1 MSFWKKLFG
10 GGANSAG
17 VAPAASQRGSSASG
31 SPAEKASCRH
41 SWDGCTCTKCGEVRM
56 EDGEYKNLIR
66 TDWHSWKNNECTK
79 CGRKRRAMTVEYR

>member
-1 MSFWKKLFG
+1 
-10 GGANSAG
+10 
-17 VAPAASQRGSSASG
+17 
-31 SPAEKASCRH
+31 
-41 SWDGCTCTKCGEVRM
+41 M